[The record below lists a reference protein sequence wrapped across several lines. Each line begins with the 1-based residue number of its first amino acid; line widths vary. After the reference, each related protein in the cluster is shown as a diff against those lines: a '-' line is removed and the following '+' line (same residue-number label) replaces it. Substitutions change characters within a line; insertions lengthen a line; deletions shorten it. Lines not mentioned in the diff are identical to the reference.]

1 MDSASS
7 SLLIVLSAPSGGGK
21 TTLSKQVLATNPN
34 LIRVITCTTREPRAG
49 EQDGIDYYFLSAAD
63 FLKRVQAGNFIEHAT
78 VYGHS
83 YGTLKSE
90 LLNKLRSGRDVLLT
104 VDVQGVAALKARAEQ
119 EPELRKAL
127 ITIFLIP
134 SSLAVLRERLQK
146 RGTDSEAVCQKRLSV
161 AKQELGQWKT
171 FDYIVLSNSVEEDLR
186 RMRVIIEA
194 EKMKQ
199 NRSRTPVYE

>member
-34 LIRVITCTTREPRAG
+34 LIRVITCTTREPRIG

-104 VDVQGVAALKARAEQ
+104 VDVQGVAALRARAEQ

-127 ITIFLIP
+127 VTIFLIP

-161 AKQELGQWKT
+161 AKQELGQWKN
-171 FDYIVLSNSVEEDLR
+171 FDYILLSNAVEEDLR

-199 NRSRTPVYE
+199 NRSRMPVYE